1 MCCGATKPI
10 QPQQM
15 SLCTMTRERPHC
27 KEDPVKPNM
36 FLNNLKN
43 KKEAVCLMT
52 LIFTHLP
59 FQKEAW
65 KYKPGTLSIETLW
78 DLRTFVIAF
87 SFKVTFYLLP
97 CIDLQLKTL
106 TTKKNLWCLQEQ
118 KRSDN
123 KVRETVAKQNAK
135 DKRKYFSKW
144 KQSAGFYLKELLSQW
159 VAPLPLSSPLLVWH
173 FI

>member
-27 KEDPVKPNM
+27 KEDPVQPNM

-43 KKEAVCLMT
+43 KKEAVCLMS

-59 FQKEAW
+59 SQKEAW
-65 KYKPGTLSIETLW
+65 TYKPGTLSIETLW

-87 SFKVTFYLLP
+87 SFNNKCFSSWMNWAIKFCLIHLIHLTSHQPPLLEASKQLFAGKML
-97 CIDLQLKTL
+97 LQPAGGRKCFLRVCQIPKHRFL
-106 TTKKNLWCLQEQ
+106 CYKN
-118 KRSDN
+118 KP
-123 KVRETVAKQNAK
+123 T
-135 DKRKYFSKW
+135 YFSLEKMCW
-144 KQSAGFYLKELLSQW
+144 L
-159 VAPLPLSSPLLVWH
+159 
-173 FI
+173 